1 SLPEIRKCIPARCFG
16 KSTIRSSFYLLR
28 HLLVAISLIGFATG
42 IDIFGRYLRQLPM
55 VPDVV
60 AAPLSSSVQIVGWL
74 FYLVWTGFWILGHEC
89 LHRTFSPNALLSDCI
104 GLILHTFCWTPYFSH
119 QISHNRHHSGRGHA
133 EREELFVPPKR
144 STTVLKD
151 DDENPPS
158 LEDEHTSYFEH
169 TPIHDLWMLFLQQT
183 VGYPSYILLNYT
195 GQPTL
200 LPGTSHVNP
209 WSKHFKHRSNAVVIS
224 DLAILIMAYLVYK
237 SVRVFGLLA
246 VIKYYGIPWIG
257 LNHWLAMATYL
268 QHTGP
273 RLPWYRGK
281 AWNLQRG
288 ALSTVDRPFLGWQGR
303 FFLFNI
309 SHCHV
314 AHHLFPQIP
323 WYHLPEATEHLKE
336 FLGPHYLYSDE
347 HIFMSL
353 WKIYNG
359 CQFVDGEG
367 DVVFYRNKKGET
379 VVKYVYSESFSGGR
393 DVQ

>member
-1 SLPEIRKCIPARCFG
+1 MSWKIRKCIPARCFG

-28 HLLVAISLIGFATG
+28 HLLVAISLIWWF
-42 IDIFGRYLRQLPM
+42 Q
-55 VPDVV
+55 
-60 AAPLSSSVQIVGWL
+60 S
-74 FYLVWTGFWILGHEC
+74 LVWTGFWILGHEC
-89 LHRTFSPNALLSDCI
+89 LHRTFSPNTLLSDCI

-133 EREELFVPPKR
+133 EREELPA
-144 STTVLKD
+144 
-151 DDENPPS
+151 S
-158 LEDEHTSYFEH
+158 LEHEHTSYFEH

-195 GQPTL
+195 SQPTL
-200 LPGTSHVNP
+200 PPGTSHVNRM
-209 WSKHFKHRSNAVVIS
+209 HRFNAVVIS

-237 SVRVFGLLA
+237 SVRIFGVLA

-323 WYHLPEATEHLKE
+323 WYNLPEATEHLKE

-347 HIFMSL
+347 PIFMSL

-379 VVKYVYSESFSGGR
+379 VEMLQTDTTHAYDGC
-393 DVQ
+393 